1 MSDKGRQWC
10 QWWQWWQLW
19 QWWWDHLVSNQH
31 LVCVSLIASL
41 FPGDVSLQSRRCK
54 VYDINICI
62 LPYLGFCL
70 INLADWI
77 GCYAKSKL
85 KISDT
90 TQSSRDTQGSPR
102 NNLIQPNNALP
113 ALVLGSESSSMCC
126 YLALVERLS
135 DQWLIMRDIETFS
148 LKQMYLKLA
157 ERKIVW
163 LFHIKERRRNLV
175 WFNQTDFCIFWG

>member
-1 MSDKGRQWC
+1 MMVGSSCFQSTSCLRKLNCLSFSRWRF
-10 QWWQWWQLW
+10 
-19 QWWWDHLVSNQH
+19 S
-31 LVCVSLIASL
+31 SKS
-41 FPGDVSLQSRRCK
+41 SLQSLWRALTLI
-54 VYDINICI
+54 YTIWYI
-62 LPYLGFCL
+62 LPFLGFCL